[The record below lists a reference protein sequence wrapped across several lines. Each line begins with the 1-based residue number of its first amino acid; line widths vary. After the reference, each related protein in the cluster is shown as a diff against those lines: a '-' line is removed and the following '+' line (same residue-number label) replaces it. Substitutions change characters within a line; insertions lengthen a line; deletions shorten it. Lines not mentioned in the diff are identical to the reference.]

1 MTNET
6 HDEWDLNK
14 FYPGPRSR
22 MFNFLVCTRVNLD
35 TTQHTIYW
43 VSSVQHSGH
52 TRSSSMSR
60 AQYAE
65 SVICETQLQSRDY
78 MTVKGFRAL
87 DNEICWVS
95 PSWGQKAVEITKIAQ
110 IAAPWPSCRT
120 SLSRGTHYLT
130 WEIKDSKYQHQLLS
144 DLFAVV
150 ELSGAEPTT
159 LTPQGQSKS

>member
-1 MTNET
+1 
-6 HDEWDLNK
+6 
-14 FYPGPRSR
+14 

-52 TRSSSMSR
+52 TRSSSVSR

-78 MTVKGFRAL
+78 MTSAKGFRAL
-87 DNEICWVS
+87 DNEICRVS
-95 PSWGQKAVEITKIAQ
+95 PRLRTKGSGDNQ
-110 IAAPWPSCRT
+110 DCSDSGPAPWPSCRT
-120 SLSRGTHYLT
+120 SLSGETHYLT
-130 WEIKDSKYQHQLLS
+130 WEIKDNKYQHQLLS